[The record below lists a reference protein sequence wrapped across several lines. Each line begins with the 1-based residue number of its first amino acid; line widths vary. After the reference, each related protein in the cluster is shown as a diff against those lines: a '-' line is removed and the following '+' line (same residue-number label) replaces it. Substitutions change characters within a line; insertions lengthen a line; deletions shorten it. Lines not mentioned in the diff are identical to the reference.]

1 MEWEASGRERG
12 RREGR
17 AQDDGG
23 RKEIPRKR
31 SGSFRQFWRW
41 RGERDGGVYEGGAGS
56 QGRKED
62 EGTEAS
68 EHGMTRNKGREGKKT
83 F

>member
-1 MEWEASGRERG
+1 MGSLG
-12 RREGR
+12 EG
-17 AQDDGG
+17 AGEEGG
-23 RKEIPRKR
+23 ACTR
-31 SGSFRQFWRW
+31 RW
-41 RGERDGGVYEGGAGS
+41 REEGDTEEAKWKFSAILEVEGERDGGVYEGGAGS